1 MQALFA
7 LLWACTSDTGLTEQ
21 HPEITVAPDSLAF
34 GDTPVLSGTDLPL
47 FVSNGGRVDLTVDL
61 AVDLPF
67 SLDVSHVVVEPG
79 DTATVTVGFH
89 PTTYLDYTGS
99 IAVTSDDEDNPSLA
113 VPLTGTGVP
122 EPTPDVDVAPLSL
135 DFGPLL
141 PPGQG
146 VLHFTIGNVG
156 DAPLEL
162 GVLGHTGSGAFVLY
176 SDPSDQTVMPGDEL
190 PVVVGYVPANAD
202 GDGATLAIP
211 TNDPDEPLVQVA
223 LIGNGGG
230 DGSYPIAV
238 ADCPTEVD
246 PPENVAVADG
256 GSSDP
261 GGHLPLTYAW
271 RLAGKPTGSQAELVE
286 EALADTEF
294 FADLAGD
301 YDVEL
306 VVTNSLGV
314 RSPPARCRIAAIPTE
329 DLHVELIWDGL
340 RSDVDLHL
348 RQASGSLFERPQ
360 DCNWCNTHPTWGA
373 TLDLDDRSGLGP
385 ENINVADPAD
395 GNYDVAVHVFDD
407 DGDGSIIATV
417 RVWTF
422 GVLEDERSH
431 RLERNEVWEVGRVNW
446 PDGTFGVVDSI
457 ATAEARTCF

>member
-1 MQALFA
+1 
-7 LLWACTSDTGLTEQ
+7 
-21 HPEITVAPDSLAF
+21 
-34 GDTPVLSGTDLPL
+34 
-47 FVSNGGRVDLTVDL
+47 
-61 AVDLPF
+61 
-67 SLDVSHVVVEPG
+67 
-79 DTATVTVGFH
+79 VT
-89 PTTYLDYTGS
+89 
-99 IAVTSDDEDNPSLA
+99 
-113 VPLTGTGVP
+113 
-122 EPTPDVDVAPLSL
+122 
-135 DFGPLL
+135 
-141 PPGQG
+141 PPGSATQ
-146 VLHFTIGNVG
+146 LFTIGNVG

-162 GVLGHTGSGAFVLY
+162 GLLGHTGSGAFVLIT
-176 SDPSDQTVMPGDEL
+176 DPSDQTVMPGDEL
-190 PVVVGYVPANAD
+190 PVVVSYVPTNAD
-202 GDGATLAIP
+202 GDGATLTLG
-211 TNDPDEPLVQVA
+211 TNDPDEPVVEVA

-238 ADCPTEVD
+238 ADCPGEVD

-271 RLAGKPTGSQAELVE
+271 TIVDKPTGSQAELAE
-286 EALADTEF
+286 QALADTEF

-314 RSPPARCRIAAIPTE
+314 RSAPARCRIAAVPTE

-348 RQASGSLFERPQ
+348 RQQAADLYERPG

-385 ENINVADPAD
+385 ENINVASPAN
-395 GNYDVAVHVFDD
+395 GAYDVAVHYFDD
-407 DGDGSIIATV
+407 GGDGSIVATV

-446 PDGTFGVVDSI
+446 PAGTFGVVDTI
-457 ATAEARTCF
+457 GTASARSCF